1 MSKNSTPNKKSNY
14 SQFTA
19 RFGCGFLVGILIG
32 GSVSIVYSA
41 QTMLGLIAAWVL
53 FALVCGLL
61 SAIFGNKFWLSII
74 HWIR

>member
-1 MSKNSTPNKKSNY
+1 MSKNPVPNKPDY

-19 RFGCGFLVGILIG
+19 RFGCGFIIGILIA
-32 GSVSIVYSA
+32 GSVSIVYGA
-41 QTMLGLIAAWVL
+41 QTMGGLIAAWII

-61 SAIFGNKFWLSII
+61 SAIFGNKFWQNII